1 MIDQLTI
8 EKIRDAA
15 RIEEVVGDFVT
26 LKRAGVNLK
35 GLCPFHDDRTP
46 SFVVSPA
53 KNYCKCFA
61 CGEGG
66 NPVTFIMKHEK
77 VSYADALR
85 YLAKKYN
92 IEIEERELT
101 PEESQRNDD
110 RESMFIL
117 NEWANKWFQNQLRNT
132 PDGQT
137 IGLSYFRGRGFRD
150 DILEKFQ
157 VGYCP
162 NSRTNPMT
170 TDALAAGY
178 QERFLTN
185 TPDEQ
190 DTRQSVGTGLSFKN
204 AKGELRDRFFGRVI
218 WPIFTLSGRVAGF
231 GGRVLDAATKGVN
244 IKYQNSPESI
254 VYSKRHELYGLYQ
267 ARQAISKQDSCYL
280 VEGYTD
286 VMAMHQA
293 GVENVVASSGT
304 ALTEEQIRLIHRLTS
319 NIVVIYDGDAAGI
332 KASQRGID
340 MLLRQGMNVRLL
352 LLPDGDDPDSFSRK
366 HSAEEFQNYL
376 KENQVDFIK
385 FKTNLLMEE
394 AKNDPVALSKLVGNI
409 VQSIAEIPDEITR
422 SLYIRE
428 SATMM
433 NLQEILI
440 GNAVNKQ
447 RNALNEEWRRQ
458 REREQRCEER
468 AGQAGNNE
476 GLTDSSP
483 FKGNKRGSDGSD
495 KSDTSDASDGFE
507 RAERSSESLS
517 VEAATLEEIA
527 NMQSPVTAPFTAI
540 EPKQRMQEQRFYR
553 EELEL
558 MRVLMRMGEQDVEV
572 TAEDGS
578 AIFIKVAEVI
588 DDILAGENIRLR
600 NPLFQK
606 ILNEAVAHCHD
617 EGFVAETYFLNY
629 PDDQISSL
637 AFDLVTDREQ
647 LSKMHE
653 RGKSKYVVEEPPSP
667 YDMVLHLLMDYKL
680 ELIKEQVLALMKQ
693 LTNPEI
699 VADESKYQSLA
710 AQLMELKAQE
720 KELSKLRGD
729 RVIV

>member
-15 RIEEVVGDFVT
+15 RIEEVVADFVT

-46 SFVVSPA
+46 SFIVSPA

-66 NPVTFIMKHEK
+66 NPVTFIMKHEN
-77 VSYADALR
+77 VSYVEALR
-85 YLAKKYN
+85 YLAKKYG
-92 IEIEERELT
+92 IEIEERSLT
-101 PEESQRNDD
+101 PEETQRNDD

-117 NEWANKWFQNQLRNT
+117 NEWANKWFQHQLRDT
-132 PDGQT
+132 ADGQA
-137 IGLSYFRGRGFRD
+137 IGLSYFHGRGFRD

-162 NSRTNPMT
+162 NSRSNPMT

-185 TPDEQ
+185 TPNEQ

-204 AKGELRDRFFGRVI
+204 AKGELRDRFFGRVM
-218 WPIFTLSGRVAGF
+218 WPIFTISGRVAGF

-267 ARQAISKQDSCYL
+267 AKQAISKNDSCYL

-304 ALTEEQIRLIHRLTS
+304 ALTDEQIRLIHRLTN

-366 HSAEEFQNYL
+366 HSAEDFQKYL

-394 AKNDPVALSKLVGNI
+394 AKGDPVAMSKLVGNI

-433 NLQEILI
+433 NLQEVLI

-447 RNALNEEWRRQ
+447 RNANNEEWRRQ
-458 REREQRCEER
+458 KEREQRHEE
-468 AGQAGNNE
+468 QTQQPLNNA
-476 GLTDSSP
+476 
-483 FKGNKRGSDGSD
+483 N
-495 KSDTSDASDGFE
+495 
-507 RAERSSESLS
+507 
-517 VEAATLEEIA
+517 TLEEIA
-527 NMQSPVTAPFTAI
+527 NLQSPTTAPSTAI
-540 EPKQRMQEQRFYR
+540 EPKQRLQEQRFYQK
-553 EELEL
+553 ELEL
-558 MRVLMRMGEQDVEV
+558 IRTLMRMGEQNVEV
-572 TAEDGS
+572 TAADGS
-578 AIFIKVAEVI
+578 TILICVAEVI
-588 DDILAGENIRLR
+588 DDILADENITLR
-600 NPLFQK
+600 HPLFQK
-606 ILNEAVAHCHD
+606 ILTEAVAHCHD
-617 EGFVAETYFLNY
+617 EGFVAETFFLNY
-629 PDDQISSL
+629 PDDKISSL
-637 AFDLVTDREQ
+637 AFDLVTDKEQ

-667 YDMVLHLLMDYKL
+667 YDLVIHLLFDYKL
-680 ELIKEQVLALMKQ
+680 ELIKEQELAVMKQ
-693 LTNPEI
+693 LSSPET
-699 VADESKYQSLA
+699 AQDETRYQELA
-710 AQLMELKAQE
+710 GKLIELKAQE

>member
-15 RIEEVVGDFVT
+15 RIEEVVADFVT

-46 SFVVSPA
+46 SFIVSPA

-66 NPVTFIMKHEK
+66 NPVTFIMKHEN
-77 VSYADALR
+77 VSYVEALR
-85 YLAKKYN
+85 YLAKKYG
-92 IEIEERELT
+92 IEIEERSLT
-101 PEESQRNDD
+101 PEETQRNDD

-117 NEWANKWFQNQLRNT
+117 NEWANKWFQHQLRDT
-132 PDGQT
+132 ADGQA
-137 IGLSYFRGRGFRD
+137 IGLSYFHGRGFRD

-162 NSRTNPMT
+162 NSRSNPMT

-185 TPDEQ
+185 TPNEQ

-204 AKGELRDRFFGRVI
+204 AKGELRDRFFGRVM
-218 WPIFTLSGRVAGF
+218 WPIFTISGRVAGF

-267 ARQAISKQDSCYL
+267 AKQAISKNDSCYL

-304 ALTEEQIRLIHRLTS
+304 ALTDEQIRLIHRLTN

-366 HSAEEFQNYL
+366 HSAEDFQKYL

-394 AKNDPVALSKLVGNI
+394 AKGDPVAMSKLVGNI

-433 NLQEILI
+433 NLQEVLI

-447 RNALNEEWRRQ
+447 RNTNNEEWRRQ
-458 REREQRCEER
+458 KEREQLREEQR
-468 AGQAGNNE
+468 QQPLNNV
-476 GLTDSSP
+476 
-483 FKGNKRGSDGSD
+483 N
-495 KSDTSDASDGFE
+495 
-507 RAERSSESLS
+507 
-517 VEAATLEEIA
+517 TLEEIA
-527 NMQSPVTAPFTAI
+527 NLQSPTTAPSTAI
-540 EPKQRMQEQRFYR
+540 EPKQRLQEQRFYQK
-553 EELEL
+553 ELEL
-558 MRVLMRMGEQDVEV
+558 IRTLMRMGEQNVEV
-572 TAEDGS
+572 TAADGS
-578 AIFIKVAEVI
+578 TILICVAEVI
-588 DDILAGENIRLR
+588 DDILADENITLR
-600 NPLFQK
+600 HPLFQK
-606 ILNEAVAHCHD
+606 ILTEAVAHCHD
-617 EGFVAETYFLNY
+617 EGFVAETFFLNY
-629 PDDQISSL
+629 PDDKISSL
-637 AFDLVTDREQ
+637 AFDLVTDKEQ

-667 YDMVLHLLMDYKL
+667 YDLVIHLLFDYKL
-680 ELIKEQVLALMKQ
+680 ELIKEQELAVMK
-693 LTNPEI
+693 LLSSPET
-699 VADESKYQSLA
+699 AQDETHYQELA
-710 AQLMELKAQE
+710 GKLMELKAQE